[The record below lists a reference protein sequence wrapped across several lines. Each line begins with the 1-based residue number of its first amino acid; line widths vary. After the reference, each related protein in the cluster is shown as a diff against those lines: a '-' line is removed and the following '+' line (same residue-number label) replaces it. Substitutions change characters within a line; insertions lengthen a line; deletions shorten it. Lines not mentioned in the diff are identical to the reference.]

1 MASVLNF
8 FDSIRRADAEY
19 EKKRKKEGSKTLE
32 LTRSYQAATDKLKE
46 IRDNRKAINESNESN
61 EATSDE
67 DSQRSQESE

>member
-19 EKKRKKEGSKTLE
+19 EKKRKKDGSKTLE

-46 IRDNRKAINESNESN
+46 IRDNRKAINESNE
-61 EATSDE
+61 ATSDE
-67 DSQRSQESE
+67 DSQQSQESE